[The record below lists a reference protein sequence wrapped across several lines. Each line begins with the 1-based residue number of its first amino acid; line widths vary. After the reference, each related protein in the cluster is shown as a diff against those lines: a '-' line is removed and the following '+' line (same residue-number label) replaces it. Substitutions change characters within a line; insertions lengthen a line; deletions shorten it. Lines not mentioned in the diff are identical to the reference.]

1 MEEARIEM
9 AGDQTW
15 ARENVLSG
23 IARLV
28 RENGIFS
35 TFGGLPAM
43 LAKQVRTALNPALNP
58 AVFNCIILHC
68 TVLLFVVLICSIVI
82 YGAALYLLYYSA

>member
-1 MEEARIEM
+1 MSKKR
-9 AGDQTW
+9 
-15 ARENVLSG
+15 RRKENVISG

-43 LAKQVRTALNPALNP
+43 LAKQVRTALVNIKEIFTPFLKD
-58 AVFNCIILHC
+58 F
-68 TVLLFVVLICSIVI
+68 
-82 YGAALYLLYYSA
+82 

>member
-1 MEEARIEM
+1 MEEARIKM
-9 AGDQTW
+9 VGDQTW
-15 ARENVLSG
+15 ARENVISG

-35 TFGGLPAM
+35 TFEGLPAM
-43 LAKQVRTALNPALNP
+43 LAKQVRTALNPA
-58 AVFNCIILHC
+58 VFNCIILHC
-68 TVLLFVVLICSIVI
+68 TALLLVVLICSIVI